1 MLKFIDLSNT
11 EFYRQRSLI
20 VTFQGI
26 PSHIDTHSIFED
38 TILSLSLGSACVMN
52 FKKGEQKIDI
62 FLPTKSLLIMTGE
75 ARYAWAHGICPRHS
89 DVIKTE
95 NGTTT
100 QERDIRVSFT
110 FRKVR
115 YGDCCCSFKKYCDS
129 VKHNATFI
137 DAKAASGL
145 ENSYVHKVRRL
156 HLCYINHQERSYNI
170 LFRIIIFMNISTY
183 YYSGL

>member
-1 MLKFIDLSNT
+1 
-11 EFYRQRSLI
+11 
-20 VTFQGI
+20 
-26 PSHIDTHSIFED
+26 
-38 TILSLSLGSACVMN
+38 MN

-75 ARYAWAHGICPRHS
+75 ARYAWTHGICARHS
-89 DVIKTE
+89 DVIKMG

-115 YGDCCCSFKKYCDS
+115 YGDCCCSFKEYCNS
-129 VKHNATFI
+129 VKHDASFI

-145 ENSYVHKVRRL
+145 ENSYVHKVRTLYLYKLSRE
-156 HLCYINHQERSYNI
+156 ITSYSK
-170 LFRIIIFMNISTY
+170 LY
-183 YYSGL
+183 L